1 MYEAVNQLIRVHQFR
16 DRESIC
22 PHNVSV
28 AQCYALETLVKRG
41 SLRLQALADEMYLDK
56 STTSRVADSLIR
68 KHYVRKIE
76 DPSDRRAV
84 ELSLTPEGRALY
96 QQIHAEL
103 VAEEASMIEGL
114 SPEVVEGAVTLLN
127 KLTLAARQRLGD

>member
-1 MYEAVNQLIRVHQFR
+1 
-16 DRESIC
+16 
-22 PHNVSV
+22 
-28 AQCYALETLVKRG
+28 
-41 SLRLQALADEMYLDK
+41 MYLDK

-76 DPSDRRAV
+76 DPNDRRAV
-84 ELSLTPEGRALY
+84 EISLTPEGRALY

-114 SPEVVEGAVTLLN
+114 SPEVV
-127 KLTLAARQRLGD
+127 